1 MDKIY
6 RNIEKENEKLKQF
19 FISAKPGINTRRL
32 LDDYNFYK
40 SVKKNISEKI
50 IDRNPNLN
58 FSFMMDL

>member
-32 LDDYNFYK
+32 LDDYNFY
-40 SVKKNISEKI
+40 
-50 IDRNPNLN
+50 
-58 FSFMMDL
+58 